1 MFQDADLLE
10 KRHKRFIAKICESE
24 IVYALKN
31 RKGFAT
37 SSSNHFDD
45 IEGNPVGMICFWG
58 EKARAKSCIKEG
70 WKSYKVHEI
79 LLADFLENWCIGME
93 NDGLLVGT
101 EFNQHMFGYETEPL
115 ELILEI
121 TQELKTLNKEIL
133 LKKFDGIYDLE
144 EQVKDILS

>member
-1 MFQDADLLE
+1 
-10 KRHKRFIAKICESE
+10 
-24 IVYALKN
+24 
-31 RKGFAT
+31 
-37 SSSNHFDD
+37 
-45 IEGNPVGMICFWG
+45 
-58 EKARAKSCIKEG
+58 
-70 WKSYKVHEI
+70 
-79 LLADFLENWCIGME
+79 ME